1 MAIWRAGVSKIR
13 AGFLWKQMTIA
24 GVSPV
29 LAADFALQLVR
40 SARHSQQTFKPL
52 VRQRLPLEQDVSVS
66 GQGSVSCVG
75 SGMFG
80 VTFSRFARRQP
91 ALSQRTPWSRPR
103 PSRSTRK
110 GSAMRACGLCGS
122 ACEVI
127 APTIRTLRAPVERG
141 WPRPRREPEHC
152 RRISPSLR
160 PTPGAS
166 PRR

>member
-1 MAIWRAGVSKIR
+1 MAVWRAGVSKIR

-40 SARHSQQTFKPL
+40 SARHSQQIFKPL
-52 VRQRLPLEQDVSVS
+52 VRQDASVS
-66 GQGSVSCVG
+66 GRGSVSCAG
-75 SGMFG
+75 SGYRMFG
-80 VTFSRFARRQP
+80 VTFSRLARRQP

-141 WPRPRREPEHC
+141 WPRPRREPEQC